1 MQPMRAYV
9 FVDAENHF
17 IRSVAAAQDIIG
29 SQYAAKAFSIGA
41 QTVPGIIGFP
51 YAIEGKRFGWD
62 PELQLFWDCYILSR
76 GGILT
81 PLDAHVQRAIY
92 ACSCTGDEDKVHA
105 MRVQLRKYGFEPIVI
120 REPKDQKKR
129 RDSTLKQHCLIEK
142 PKGCDIALAT
152 RLVADAAA
160 DLYDCCFLFTSDA
173 DFIPAV
179 EAVRRMGKVV
189 WVFGYKQALAERSLY
204 LFVPDRFVDL
214 GKKLKTD
221 WQNNVNPIKAALES
235 LGEKGRLN
243 SPTS

>member
-1 MQPMRAYV
+1 
-9 FVDAENHF
+9 
-17 IRSVAAAQDIIG
+17 
-29 SQYAAKAFSIGA
+29 
-41 QTVPGIIGFP
+41 
-51 YAIEGKRFGWD
+51 
-62 PELQLFWDCYILSR
+62 
-76 GGILT
+76 
-81 PLDAHVQRAIY
+81 
-92 ACSCTGDEDKVHA
+92 